1 MRTVTLATVVGIG
14 CLGFA
19 ATPARAQIPK
29 GDLTITLELIA
40 EGLTAPV
47 TATHA
52 GDGSGRL
59 FIVDQIGLIR
69 IVEKGVLRP
78 EPFLDISDR
87 LPAINPFFDERGLL
101 GLAFHPDYAR
111 NGRFFV
117 RYSAPRKG
125 GPDEPCNDPD
135 GFIVGCHTAVLAEYA
150 VTDDPN
156 IADPDSEL
164 ILFTV
169 DEPQFNHNAG
179 HLAFGPEGVFDDD
192 GSDSDSSDSTS
203 DSSSGSDSD
212 SDSDSDDDSER
223 GRPRLLYF
231 TLGDGGGANDS
242 LDDRALPH
250 GPIGNGQNIETVL
263 GSVLRID
270 VDSPPQPP
278 LPYAIPP
285 DNPFV
290 GRPGVD
296 EIYAYGLRNPYRF
309 SFDDGPGGDGRLFL
323 GDVGQN
329 LFEEIN
335 IIERGGNYG
344 WVIREGFNCF
354 DPFDPFTPPAVC
366 DAVGPNGEPLLDP
379 VAEYDHGD
387 GIAVIGGF
395 VYRGTRSTELFGK
408 YIFGD
413 FSQNFGPTGRLFWLD
428 ADGDLSQIFEF
439 RIGDADLPLD
449 LAVFGFGEDEDG
461 EIYLLASENI
471 GPGGTGGKVFLV
483 VGEDLS
489 DGDDDDDD
497 DDDSDA
503 FVRAWRLLDPS
514 LARSVGGE
522 K

>member
-1 MRTVTLATVVGIG
+1 MDNKSL
-14 CLGFA
+14 
-19 ATPARAQIPK
+19 
-29 GDLTITLELIA
+29 
-40 EGLTAPV
+40 
-47 TATHA
+47 
-52 GDGSGRL
+52 
-59 FIVDQIGLIR
+59 
-69 IVEKGVLRP
+69 
-78 EPFLDISDR
+78 
-87 LPAINPFFDERGLL
+87 
-101 GLAFHPDYAR
+101 
-111 NGRFFV
+111 GRF
-117 RYSAPRKG
+117 
-125 GPDEPCNDPD
+125 D
-135 GFIVGCHTAVLAEYA
+135 LA
-150 VTDDPN
+150 DIP
-156 IADPDSEL
+156 PS
-164 ILFTV
+164 
-169 DEPQFNHNAG
+169 
-179 HLAFGPEGVFDDD
+179 
-192 GSDSDSSDSTS
+192 
-203 DSSSGSDSD
+203 
-212 SDSDSDDDSER
+212 
-223 GRPRLLYF
+223 
-231 TLGDGGGANDS
+231 
-242 LDDRALPH
+242 H

-278 LPYAIPP
+278 LPYAIPA

-344 WVIREGFNCF
+344 WVIREGFSCF
-354 DPFDPFTPPAVC
+354 DPFDPFTPPVVC
-366 DAVGPNGEPLLDP
+366 DEVGPNGEPLLDP

-395 VYRGTRSTELFGK
+395 VYRGSRSTELLGK

-439 RIGDADLPLD
+439 RLGDADLPLD

-483 VGEDLS
+483 VGEDLR
-489 DGDDDDDD
+489 DGDDDDD

-514 LARSVGGE
+514 RARSVGGE

>member
-59 FIVDQIGLIR
+59 FIVDKICLIR
-69 IVEKGVLRP
+69 IVEKCVLRP

-156 IADPDSEL
+156 IADPDSQI

-203 DSSSGSDSD
+203 DSSSSSDSD
-212 SDSDSDDDSER
+212 S
-223 GRPRLLYF
+223 GRSNGARLH
-231 TLGDGGGANDS
+231 DA
-242 LDDRALPH
+242 RA
-250 GPIGNGQNIETVL
+250 
-263 GSVLRID
+263 
-270 VDSPPQPP
+270 
-278 LPYAIPP
+278 
-285 DNPFV
+285 
-290 GRPGVD
+290 
-296 EIYAYGLRNPYRF
+296 
-309 SFDDGPGGDGRLFL
+309 
-323 GDVGQN
+323 
-329 LFEEIN
+329 
-335 IIERGGNYG
+335 
-344 WVIREGFNCF
+344 
-354 DPFDPFTPPAVC
+354 AV
-366 DAVGPNGEPLLDP
+366 
-379 VAEYDHGD
+379 
-387 GIAVIGGF
+387 
-395 VYRGTRSTELFGK
+395 
-408 YIFGD
+408 
-413 FSQNFGPTGRLFWLD
+413 
-428 ADGDLSQIFEF
+428 
-439 RIGDADLPLD
+439 
-449 LAVFGFGEDEDG
+449 
-461 EIYLLASENI
+461 
-471 GPGGTGGKVFLV
+471 
-483 VGEDLS
+483 
-489 DGDDDDDD
+489 
-497 DDDSDA
+497 
-503 FVRAWRLLDPS
+503 
-514 LARSVGGE
+514 
-522 K
+522 